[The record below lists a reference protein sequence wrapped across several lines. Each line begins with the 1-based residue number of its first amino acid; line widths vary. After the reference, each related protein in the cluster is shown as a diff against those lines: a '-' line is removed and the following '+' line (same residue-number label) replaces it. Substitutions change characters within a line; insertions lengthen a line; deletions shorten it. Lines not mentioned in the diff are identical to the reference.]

1 MRIAAI
7 DVGTNSTRLLI
18 IDYKNE
24 KFNVLKRELIT
35 TRLGEGVDQNRIL
48 TNKAIKRGLDAL
60 KYFDELITKYEVVE
74 TRAVGTSALR
84 DVKNSQDF
92 LNKIEKNL
100 SFNLEIISG
109 KKEAKYIYQ
118 GVKSDFEEKDFLT
131 LDIGGGSTEFIWQKN
146 NNIIEESLD
155 IGAVRLTERNISNPE
170 SSLTTNEYSAIKEDI
185 IRVLKNSRIN
195 DIITSKIVGVG
206 GTITT
211 LGAMD
216 LRLSEYQS
224 EKIHLYSL
232 QKVNVDKLLNRLIN
246 SSLKE
251 RKKMNGLNPKR
262 ADIIIVGAIILKI
275 IMDKFNFSEI
285 IISERDIQFGLI
297 NKVIKKNKKRM

>member
-24 KFNVLKRELIT
+24 KFKVLKRELIT
-35 TRLGEGVDQNRIL
+35 TRLGEGVDQNHIL

-74 TRAVGTSALR
+74 TRVVGTSALR

-92 LNKIEKNL
+92 LDKIEKNL

-118 GVKSDFEEKDFLT
+118 GVRSDFKEKDFLT

-155 IGAVRLTERNISNPE
+155 IGAVRLTERNVLNPE
-170 SSLTTNEYSAIKEDI
+170 SSLTNSEYSAIKKDI
-185 IRVLKNSRIN
+185 LKVIKNSKIN
-195 DIITSKIVGVG
+195 DIISSKIVGVG

-216 LRLSEYQS
+216 LKLSEYQS

-232 QKVNVDKLLNRLIN
+232 QKVNVDKLLNKLIN
-246 SSLKE
+246 STLKE

-262 ADIIIVGAIILKI
+262 ADIIIAGAIILKV
-275 IMDKFNFSEI
+275 IMDEFNFSEI
-285 IISERDIQFGLI
+285 IISERDILFGLI
-297 NKVIKKNKKRM
+297 NEVIKKNKKRM